1 MRIVIVGGSGQVGRL
16 LTSYWRNQGHSI
28 QIMGRST
35 SKLATISW
43 DAVQLGPW
51 VEQLEASD
59 VLINLTGKSVNCR
72 YTAANRREL
81 WRSRI
86 ETTRLL
92 GQAIQQLSQPP
103 RLWLQASGSAIYA
116 HSSEP
121 QTEAQHTIGG
131 NERHASTRWQFN
143 VDLVKAW
150 ENEAIAAKT
159 PQTRKIMLRTSMMM
173 SHDRGGVFEMLC
185 RLARCGLGG
194 TIGNGQQ
201 YVAWIHSS
209 DMVHAIAWLIE
220 QSELEGPINLSAPQP
235 LPNQQFMRYLR
246 QALGIRFGV
255 PIPSPLMQIGAWM
268 LRTEAELVLK
278 SRNVMPQR
286 LLEHGFRFEYPSW
299 PEALANL
306 VKSPI

>member
-1 MRIVIVGGSGQVGRL
+1 MQLVIVGGSGQIGQL
-16 LTSYWRNQGHSI
+16 LTSYWRNQGHSV

-35 SKLATISW
+35 STQATISW
-43 DAVQLGPW
+43 DAVRLGPW
-51 VEQLEASD
+51 VEHLEHSD

-92 GQAIQQLSQPP
+92 GQAIQQLSSPP

-116 HSSEP
+116 HSNEP
-121 QTEAQHTIGG
+121 QTEAKHTIGG
-131 NERHASTRWQFN
+131 NEMHASARWQFN

-150 ENEAIAAKT
+150 EYEAVAAKT
-159 PQTRKIMLRTSMMM
+159 PHTRKIMLRTSMMM
-173 SHDRGGVFEMLC
+173 SHDRGGVFDILC
-185 RLARCGLGG
+185 RLARSGLGG

-201 YVAWIHSS
+201 YVAWIHSH
-209 DMVHAIAWLIE
+209 DLVRAIAWLIE
-220 QSELEGPINLSAPQP
+220 QPDLAGPINLSAPQP
-235 LPNQQFMRYLR
+235 LPNHQFMRHLR
-246 QALGIRFGV
+246 QALNTRFGV

-278 SRNVMPQR
+278 SRNVIPQR

-299 PEALANL
+299 PEAVTNL
-306 VKSPI
+306 LQLR